1 MASPGQMDSD
11 ETVPLHLAAA
21 DGQRH
26 KPSQSVALL
35 LPGEADSGFDGGV
48 RRRTVSEHLG
58 KHVSD
63 VDYVFCCFFSHEAY
77 LFATSVGMTRVVAI
91 PSYLKILCS
100 IRHG

>member
-1 MASPGQMDSD
+1 MASQGQMDSD

-26 KPSQSVALL
+26 RPSQSVALHI
-35 LPGEADSGFDGGV
+35 PCEADSGFDGGV

-63 VDYVFCCFFSHEAY
+63 VDGMFCFFPHEAY
-77 LFATSVGMTRVVAI
+77 LFGMV
-91 PSYLKILCS
+91 
-100 IRHG
+100 